1 MKQHPLKVERELRG
15 WSQAKVAEALNTT
28 VRTVSRWEQGQTL
41 PYPFYREQLCELFG
55 KDARHLGLLP
65 EREDVGTCKD
75 CGLSL
80 SACVCSPAEDPL
92 LSQVPSQT
100 ALPSPSSEA
109 SSQALAQQAHRLHDP
124 TVPEAL
130 GSASGLL
137 GRESVLGQARQQL
150 LEKRRLA
157 LYGLPGIGKTALTV
171 ALATD
176 PESQTRFQDGILW
189 AGLGPKPDIL
199 GLLVRWGK
207 LLGITP
213 SEVEDASSQQDW
225 RRALQAAIGQRR
237 LLLVI
242 DDAWSLSDA
251 LALQVGGAQCAYALT
266 TRQPQ
271 VAFAFAQEKAI
282 AIHELAEED
291 GLALLAR
298 FVPQLVQQEIEEAR
312 ALVREVSGLP
322 LALMLMGKYLA
333 AHFLPGQPHRIRR
346 ALAQLHQAVQRLQIS
361 PADKSSV
368 SLSVDVP
375 LSLYAAIAISDQ
387 QLSSLAHE
395 ALCALS
401 VFPAKPDSFTE
412 EAALAVVGTVQTCG
426 ARHTGYSAS
435 PEPIEILDELW
446 DAGLLESSGPGRYC
460 LHQTIVNYA
469 RTQAE
474 NSAAQQRLVA
484 YVVAYVDEHQQNYE
498 MLESEAN
505 ILWAA
510 MDIAARLEMWPDLVR
525 GGVALVPFMYVRGLY
540 RQADLLL
547 QQALHATQQLPDQLA
562 STVVLYHL
570 ADFADLLGDY
580 SHVGTY
586 GQQGLELAK
595 RLGQRGLESGFLY
608 LLGSMWRKRGD
619 YVQAK
624 RLLEDGLY
632 LARLLNDLER
642 ICYLLS
648 ELGTVL
654 CHQGYYVQAGT
665 YYTEA
670 LALAR
675 QTGSQELVSRQLASL
690 SVLEQERGNYA
701 QAEAYCKEGMQLA
714 WQVGY
719 QEQLCFHLNTLG
731 LIAMEQGA
739 YSLAEAYY
747 QEALAQARR
756 IGHRAHICTLLT
768 NLGHLSMLRSD
779 YAQVERYCQEGVE
792 LARQLGLRHR
802 LVALLP
808 QLGYAIGQQRET
820 YHRANTY
827 FQECLEIIQQLRRD
841 SALHLS
847 RLIDAMY
854 VFWGEIHL
862 KYQYLDAATSAFAE
876 VLQSADESEQATV
889 GTGSAQGTIPT
900 AAPVRL
906 PTPTGQDPGLRAQAQ
921 YGLARIAA
929 LRGATAE
936 AYHLGEECATTL
948 ERLGHSKARE
958 VRQWLT
964 TISALGQIV

>member
-41 PYPFYREQLCELFG
+41 PYPFYREQLCQLFG

-65 EREDVGTCKD
+65 EREDVETCKD

-80 SACVCSPAEDPL
+80 SACTCPPAEDPL
-92 LSQVPSQT
+92 APQIPSQA
-100 ALPSPSSEA
+100 ALPYPPSGASPTFGA
-109 SSQALAQQAHRLHDP
+109 SPKATYDP
-124 TVPEAL
+124 TIPEAL

-137 GRESVLGQARQQL
+137 GREHLLRQAKQCL
-150 LEKRRLA
+150 FEKKRLA
-157 LYGLPGIGKTALTV
+157 LCGLPGIGKTALTI

-176 PESQTRFQDGILW
+176 PQAQERFQDGILW
-189 AGLGPKPDIL
+189 AGLGPQPDIL

-213 SEVEDASSQQDW
+213 GEVENASSQQDW
-225 RRALQAAIGQRR
+225 RRALQAAIGQRC

-242 DDAWSLSDA
+242 DDAWSINDA
-251 LALQVGGAQCAYALT
+251 LALQVGGAECAYLLT

-271 VAFAFAQEKAI
+271 VAFAFAQEKTI
-282 AIHELAEED
+282 TIHELAEAD

-298 FVPQLVQQEIEEAR
+298 FVPQLVQQEVEEAR
-312 ALVREVSGLP
+312 ALVHEVSGLP

-333 AHFLPGQPHRIRR
+333 AHFLPGQPHRIQR
-346 ALAQLHQAVQRLQIS
+346 ALAQLHQATQRLQIS
-361 PADKSSV
+361 PSDR
-368 SLSVDVP
+368 SLSNLALDVP

-387 QLSSLAHE
+387 RLSLLAHR

-412 EAALAVVGTVQTCG
+412 EAALAVVGTVPC
-426 ARHTGYSAS
+426 AS
-435 PEPIEILDELW
+435 LEPIEILDELW
-446 DAGLLESSGPGRYC
+446 DAGLLESNGPGRYC

-469 RTQAE
+469 QTQVE
-474 NSAAQQRLVA
+474 NSEAEQRLV
-484 YVVAYVDEHQQNYE
+484 YYIVAYVTEHQQDYE
-498 MLESEAN
+498 MLEREAN
-505 ILWAA
+505 ILWVA
-510 MDIAARLEMWPDLVR
+510 MDTASRLEMWPDLVR

-547 QQALHATQQLPDQLA
+547 QQVLHATLQLEDQLA
-562 STVVLYHL
+562 STIVLYHL

-580 SHVGTY
+580 AHVEAY
-586 GQQGLELAK
+586 GRQGLELAR
-595 RLGQRGLESGFLY
+595 RLDQQGLESGFLY
-608 LLGSMWRKRGD
+608 VLGNMWRRRGD
-619 YVQAK
+619 YAQAK

-642 ICYLLS
+642 ICHLLS
-648 ELGTVL
+648 GLGTVL
-654 CHQGYYVQAGT
+654 RHQGNYSQAHAYYA
-665 YYTEA
+665 EA

-675 QTGSQELVSRQLASL
+675 QTESQELVSRQLASV
-690 SVLEQERGNYA
+690 SVLEQEQGNYA

-731 LIAMEQGA
+731 LIAVQQRA
-739 YSLAEAYY
+739 YSQAEAYY

-768 NLGHLSMLRSD
+768 NLGYLSELRGD
-779 YAQVERYCQEGVE
+779 YIQVERYCQEGVE
-792 LARQLGLRHR
+792 LARQMGLRHR

-808 QLGYAIGQQRET
+808 HLGYAVGQQGGT
-820 YHRANTY
+820 YQRANTY
-827 FQECLEIIQQLRRD
+827 FQECLQIVQQLRRN
-841 SALHLS
+841 SVLHLS

-854 VFWGEIHL
+854 IFWGEIHL

-876 VLQSADESEQATV
+876 VLQSARESEQA
-889 GTGSAQGTIPT
+889 QGKEVSEGPT
-900 AAPVRL
+900 SRE
-906 PTPTGQDPGLRAQAQ
+906 QDPGLRALAQ
-921 YGLARIAA
+921 YGLARIAT
-929 LRGATAE
+929 LHGAITE
-936 AYHLGEECATTL
+936 AHRLGEECAMAL
-948 ERLGHSKARE
+948 EKLGHCKASE
-958 VRQWLT
+958 VRQWLAT
-964 TISALGQIV
+964 VSVCP